1 MPGAAILRGRPD
13 MVAETDMAAR
23 KASGTA
29 MAMIRRTDRPSDEIM
44 EGAVSPA
51 SGPEFS
57 EHDREFLR
65 EREGVIRAGLR
76 NFLDVGRAL
85 RDIRDHRSGE
95 LWKAKY
101 GTFDNYCKA
110 RWDIQRQHAH
120 RLVDAAEVV
129 GQMAPVG
136 GNTPTHERQVRPLC
150 QLAKAEDRAK
160 AWAEAVENHGPSPR
174 GRDVHAV
181 VHRMLD
187 DGAEPRSDR
196 PQKAREARGERR
208 ESLRLD
214 HSELTEIHE
223 YLEIIDGAI
232 PEEEVKAREALD
244 GLREIFNQ

>member
-1 MPGAAILRGRPD
+1 
-13 MVAETDMAAR
+13 
-23 KASGTA
+23 
-29 MAMIRRTDRPSDEIM
+29 MIRATDGELTDVTRE
-44 EGAVSPA
+44 A
-51 SGPEFS
+51 SATAPGPDLS
-57 EHDREFLR
+57 EHDREFLN

-85 RDIRDHRSGE
+85 RDIRDHRDGG

-120 RLVDAAEVV
+120 RLVDAADVV
-129 GQMAPVG
+129 GQMSPIG
-136 GNTPTHERQVRPLC
+136 GNAPIPTHERQVRPLC
-150 QLAKAEDRAK
+150 QLARPEDRAK

-196 PQKAREARGERR
+196 AQRPRGAKEERR

-214 HSELTEIHE
+214 YSVLVEIHE
-223 YLEIIDGAI
+223 YLEVIGCAI
-232 PEEEVKAREALD
+232 PEDKVKAREALD
-244 GLREIFNQ
+244 GLREIFDQ

>member
-1 MPGAAILRGRPD
+1 MTRATDGGLTDETRDTSAIAP
-13 MVAETDMAAR
+13 
-23 KASGTA
+23 
-29 MAMIRRTDRPSDEIM
+29 
-44 EGAVSPA
+44 
-51 SGPEFS
+51 GPELS
-57 EHDREFLR
+57 EHDREFLH

-85 RDIRDHRSGE
+85 RDIRDHRDGE

-101 GTFDNYCKA
+101 KTFDNYCKA

-120 RLVDAAEVV
+120 RLVDAADVV
-129 GQMAPVG
+129 GQMSPVD
-136 GNTPTHERQVRPLC
+136 GNTPIPTHERQVRPLC
-150 QLAKAEDRAK
+150 QLARPEDRAK

-196 PQKAREARGERR
+196 PQRPREAKEERR

-214 HSELTEIHE
+214 HSELVEIHG
-223 YLEIIDGAI
+223 YLEIMARAI
-232 PEEEVKAREALD
+232 PEDDVRAIEALE
-244 GLREIFNQ
+244 GLREIFCQ